1 MDVTVIA
8 DSTDDGLTPVTA
20 QLVGAAASIGGTT
33 VLCPGGVGLLRLHL
47 FLESPR
53 SSL

>member
-20 QLVGAAASIGGTT
+20 QLVGAATSIGGNPT
-33 VLCPGGVGLLRLHL
+33 VLCPGGVGA
-47 FLESPR
+47 SAAA
-53 SSL
+53 